1 MKKKFLLFTIASII
15 TSFAIGQVP
24 SINMTQLATGYSIPV
39 DIKTCGDQRLFIV
52 EQAGYIRILYKN
64 GTKQTTPFLDIHLRV
79 QSGGNEQGLLGLA
92 FSPNYKQDGY
102 FYVNYI
108 NGSGSGSTR
117 ISRFSVMS
125 NDSTQADPNSEIILL
140 TFTQPY
146 TNHNG
151 GNMMFGPDGYLYVS
165 QGDGGNGNDPQGN

>member
-39 DIKTCGDQRLFIV
+39 DIKNCGDQRLFIV
-52 EQAGYIRILYKN
+52 EKQGYIRVLYKN
-64 GTKQTTPFLDIHLRV
+64 GAKQTTPFLDIHTRV
-79 QSGGNEQGLLGLA
+79 LSSGNEQGLLSLA

-108 NGSGSGSTR
+108 TGSGNGSTR
-117 ISRFSVMS
+117 ISRFSVMA
-125 NDSTQADPNSEIILL
+125 NDSTQADPNSEVILL
-140 TFTQPY
+140 TFAQPY

-151 GNMMFGPDGYLYVS
+151 STLMFGPDGYLYDS
-165 QGDGGNGNDPQGN
+165 QGDG